1 MACAVVLPRYDVN
14 LILNVSKNILGEK
27 YMMKKT
33 TLLAISVLA
42 SVAFGSSVALAES
55 PLTANISVTNDY
67 LFRGLTQTADQAAV
81 QGGIDYAFSSGVYMG
96 TWLSNVAAQG
106 TGGGASFYG
115 TNGNYE
121 QDLYAGYNFDAGPVG
136 LDLGYIKYMYP
147 VDSSNKLDYDEVSVK
162 ASWMMLTANVSYT
175 VSKEDKSI
183 VDKNDLY
190 YSLGANFDV
199 KDGLMLGVLIGKY
212 DFAGGTASDYT
223 HYRVSLSKDEFTF
236 AFEKNNAKAASWW
249 KGVDDN
255 RFTVSWAKSFDL

>member
-1 MACAVVLPRYDVN
+1 
-14 LILNVSKNILGEK
+14 
-27 YMMKKT
+27 MKKT
-33 TLLAISVLA
+33 TLLAVSVLA
-42 SVAFGSSVALAES
+42 AATFGSSVAFAES

-81 QGGIDYAFSSGVYMG
+81 QGGIDYAFSSGFYAG
-96 TWLSNVAAQG
+96 TWVSNVAAQG
-106 TGGGASFYG
+106 ATGGSAASSFYG
-115 TNGNYE
+115 NNGNYE
-121 QDLYAGYNFDAGPVG
+121 QDLYAGYNLDAGPVG

-147 VDSSNKLDYDEVSVK
+147 VDSSFKGDYDEVYAK

-199 KDGLMLGVLIGKY
+199 KDGLMLGLLIGKY

-223 HYRVSLSKDEFTF
+223 HYQVSLSKDEFTF
-236 AFEKNNAKAASWW
+236 AFEKNNAKAASYW

-255 RFTVSWAKSFDL
+255 RFTVSWSKSFDL